1 MENLKQVARQDYYTM
16 LFAWLNHTGKCF
28 QHTVGPSISCSDLHE
43 HTSCL
48 REILRKYENV
58 LKHNWSFYLV
68 LHVLPFILFKLRKM
82 KDKSTKERWS
92 MLLRLVKGYCGSIMF
107 MGSFVAVLKTV
118 CCLVSTLQSKNIGTV
133 VN

>member
-1 MENLKQVARQDYYTM
+1 M
-16 LFAWLNHTGKCF
+16 
-28 QHTVGPSISCSDLHE
+28 
-43 HTSCL
+43 
-48 REILRKYENV
+48 
-58 LKHNWSFYLV
+58 

-107 MGSFVAVLKTV
+107 MGSFVAVLKTA